1 MIFVKKKK
9 KIYPLKIENKKLQNI
24 NDIFYIMPFKQLL
37 SKIIII
43 AIMSNIIKF

>member
-24 NDIFYIMPFKQLL
+24 TDIFHIMSFKQLL
-37 SKIIII
+37 SK
-43 AIMSNIIKF
+43 NYHNCHNE